1 MGEFGWNKKNCPR
14 NCSGLRKRDLII
26 LYQEELNMLH
36 VNLYLRAPTLVK
48 ETRIFARFYCQGV
61 SFKYT
66 TGISIPPQ
74 LWDFEKQRVKS
85 SKKVP
90 HHLELNNYLDRL
102 VSVSIKTFWEYK
114 DSHEG
119 ENPSM
124 YELKLLI
131 DKKLKK
137 NNEKRVEFMSFF
149 QKIIDQ
155 SLSGIRLNP
164 SNGKPI
170 QLNTIKTYITT
181 INHLKDFQAKYKKR
195 IDFNSIDLI
204 FYYEYTEYLIKEL
217 KLSTNTVG
225 KNIQIIKL
233 IMNEA
238 VELGFCKNIAYKSKR
253 FLTIRENSDSI
264 YLERKELQEIEN
276 LDLSG
281 EPKLENVRDLFLIGC
296 YTGLRYS
303 DYSTIKPEFIRN
315 GYMQITQTK
324 TGAPVIIPLHD
335 VIIRILNKN
344 NGGLPKSTSNQKTN
358 DYLKD
363 IGKKIPSLTKEVI
376 KIITKQG
383 IKQQIVHEKWEMITS
398 HTARRSF
405 ATNEYLAGTPTLTI
419 MAITGHKTE
428 KSFLRY
434 IKLSSSEHAK
444 LLKGHWEERKNK
456 ASLSVA

>member
-1 MGEFGWNKKNCPR
+1 
-14 NCSGLRKRDLII
+14 
-26 LYQEELNMLH
+26 MLH
-36 VNLYLRAPTLVK
+36 VNLYLKKPNLIK
-48 ETRIFARFYCQGV
+48 ETRIFARFYCEGA

-66 TGISIPPQ
+66 TGISIHPQ

-90 HHLELNNYLDRL
+90 HHIELNNYLDKL
-102 VSVSIKTFWEYK
+102 VSQSNKSFWEYK

-119 ENPSM
+119 ESPSM
-124 YELKLLI
+124 HELKLLV
-131 DKKLKK
+131 DRKLKK
-137 NNEKRVEFMSFF
+137 SSEKKMEFMTFF

-155 SLSGIRLNP
+155 SMNGIRINP

-170 QLNTIKTYITT
+170 QLNTIKTYTTT
-181 INHLKDFQAKYKKR
+181 INHLKDFQTKYKKH
-195 IDFNSIDLI
+195 IDFNSIDLF
-204 FYYEYTEYLIKEL
+204 FYNEYTEYLIKEL

-238 VELGFCKNIAYKSKR
+238 VELGLSKNIAYKSKR

-264 YLERKELQEIEN
+264 YLEKKELQEIEN
-276 LDLSG
+276 LDLSR
-281 EPKLENVRDLFLIGC
+281 EPSLENVRDLFLIGC

-315 GYMQITQTK
+315 GFMQITQTK
-324 TGAPVIIPLHD
+324 TGAPVIIPVHD

-344 NGGLPKSTSNQKTN
+344 NGSLPKSISNQKTN
-358 DYLKD
+358 DYLKE
-363 IGKKIPSLTKEVI
+363 IGKKVPALTKEVI

-383 IKQQIVHEKWEMITS
+383 IKQRIVHEKWEMITS

-434 IKLSSSEHAK
+434 IKLSSAEHAK
-444 LLKGHWEERKNK
+444 LLKGHWEDRKKK
-456 ASLSVA
+456 AALSVA